1 MTNQNDGTKNDK
13 RTNDILL
20 GPLERP
26 ALQFFARNMP
36 AWVNS
41 DMLTVFGL
49 FGSILAGFAYAMLG
63 MGVIK
68 GNPWLFV
75 ASLGFIINWFGDSL
89 DGTLARYR
97 HHERPN
103 YGYYTDHAIDG
114 ITTLIIFAGI
124 GLSGIARFDIS
135 LLALSGWLLLM
146 IQVYLKTHV
155 TGTFEMTS
163 IGVGPT
169 EVRLFVIILNTVLF
183 FTGIGGYIW
192 TPTIRGAEIGLTIG
206 SIIVLVAAIAFLG
219 YYVYQVL
226 RTAITLA
233 AEDEARLVKRLEKE
247 AHKVEK
253 VERKAEKKVRKKVE
267 KELAKA
273 KSTTANLEKEL
284 KAPNPK

>member
-36 AWVNS
+36 GWVNS
-41 DMLTVFGL
+41 DMLTVLGL
-49 FGSILAGFAYAMLG
+49 LGSVLAGVAYAMVG
-63 MGVIK
+63 MGEIK

-75 ASLGFIINWFGDSL
+75 ASLGFFINWFGDSL
-89 DGTLARYR
+89 DGTLARFR

-103 YGYYTDHAIDG
+103 YGFYTDHAIDG
-114 ITTLIIFAGI
+114 ITALIIFTAI
-124 GLSGIARFDIS
+124 GLSGIARLDIS
-135 LLALSGWLLLM
+135 IFALACWLLLM

-169 EVRLFVIILNTVLF
+169 EVRLFVMLLNTVLF

-192 TPTIRGAEIGLTIG
+192 TVTIKGIEYGFTIG
-206 SIIVLVAAIAFLG
+206 SIIVLSAALLFLG
-219 YYVYQVL
+219 YFIYQVM

-233 AEDEARLVKRLEKE
+233 AQDEARLVKRLAKE
-247 AHKVEK
+247 A
-253 VERKAEKKVRKKVE
+253 RKAEKTEQKAAKKMRKQLK
-267 KELAKA
+267 KELAKS
-273 KSTTANLEKEL
+273 KTSTTVLEEKVE
-284 KAPNPK
+284 APNP

>member
-26 ALQFFARNMP
+26 ALQFFARKMP

-41 DMLTVFGL
+41 DMLTVLGL
-49 FGSILAGFAYAMLG
+49 LGSLLAGVAYAMVG
-63 MGVIK
+63 MGEIK
-68 GNPWLFV
+68 GNRWLFV
-75 ASLGFIINWFGDSL
+75 ASLGFFINWFGDSL

-103 YGYYTDHAIDG
+103 YGFYTDHAIDG
-114 ITTLIIFAGI
+114 ITALIIFTAI
-124 GLSGIARFDIS
+124 GLSGIARLDIS
-135 LLALSGWLLLM
+135 IFALACWLLLM

-169 EVRLFVIILNTVLF
+169 EVRLFVMLLNTVLF

-192 TPTIRGAEIGLTIG
+192 TVTIKGIEYGLTIG
-206 SIIVLVAAIAFLG
+206 SIIVLSAALLFLG
-219 YYVYQVL
+219 YFIYQVM

-233 AEDEARLVKRLEKE
+233 AQDEARLVKRLAKE
-247 AHKVEK
+247 A
-253 VERKAEKKVRKKVE
+253 RKAEKTEQKAAKKMRKQLK
-267 KELAKA
+267 KELAKS
-273 KSTTANLEKEL
+273 KTSTTVVEEKVE
-284 KAPNPK
+284 APNP

>member
-1 MTNQNDGTKNDK
+1 MANENDGAKKDK

-49 FGSILAGFAYAMLG
+49 LGSILAGVAYAMVG
-63 MGVIK
+63 AGEMK
-68 GNPWLFV
+68 GNPWLFIS
-75 ASLGFIINWFGDSL
+75 SLGFIFNWFGDSL
-89 DGTLARYR
+89 DGTLARFR

-114 ITTLIIFAGI
+114 ITTLIIFVGV
-124 GLSGIARFDIS
+124 GLSGLARLEIS
-135 LLALSGWLLLM
+135 LLALAGWLLLM

-163 IGVGPT
+163 VGVGPT
-169 EVRLFVIILNTVLF
+169 EVRLFAIMLNTVLF
-183 FTGIGGYIW
+183 FTGSGDYVW
-192 TPTIRGAEIGLTIG
+192 TPIFRGSEIGLTIG
-206 SIIVLVAAIAFLG
+206 SIIVLFLAILFLG

-233 AEDEARLVKRLEKE
+233 AEDEARLLKRLEKE
-247 AHKVEK
+247 THKAEK
-253 VERKAEKKVRKKVE
+253 AERKAEKKIRRKLE

-273 KSTTANLEKEL
+273 NSSTPMEEDAKANQS
-284 KAPNPK
+284 

>member
-26 ALQFFARNMP
+26 ALQFFARKMP

-41 DMLTVFGL
+41 DMLTVLGL
-49 FGSILAGFAYAMLG
+49 LGSLLAGVAYTMVG
-63 MGVIK
+63 MGEIK
-68 GNPWLFV
+68 GNLWLFV
-75 ASLGFIINWFGDSL
+75 ASLGFFINWFGDSL

-103 YGYYTDHAIDG
+103 YGFYTDHAIDG
-114 ITTLIIFAGI
+114 ITALIIFTAI
-124 GLSGIARFDIS
+124 GLSGIARLDIS
-135 LLALSGWLLLM
+135 IFALACWLLLM

-169 EVRLFVIILNTVLF
+169 EVRLFVMLLNTVLF

-192 TPTIRGAEIGLTIG
+192 TVTIKGIEYGLTIG
-206 SIIVLVAAIAFLG
+206 SIIVLSAALLFLG
-219 YYVYQVL
+219 YFIYQVM

-233 AEDEARLVKRLEKE
+233 AQDEARLVKRLAKE
-247 AHKVEK
+247 A
-253 VERKAEKKVRKKVE
+253 RKAEKTEQKAAKKMRKQLK
-267 KELAKA
+267 KELAKS
-273 KSTTANLEKEL
+273 KTSTSVVEEKVE
-284 KAPNPK
+284 APNP

>member
-1 MTNQNDGTKNDK
+1 MANENEGTKKDK

-26 ALQFFARNMP
+26 ALQYFCRKMP

-41 DMLTVFGL
+41 DMLTILGL
-49 FGSILAGFAYAMLG
+49 LGSILAGFAYVMVG
-63 MGVIK
+63 RGEIK
-68 GNPWLFV
+68 GNPWLFI
-75 ASLGFIINWFGDSL
+75 ASLGFFINWFGDSL

-114 ITTLIIFAGI
+114 ITTVIIIAAF

-135 LLALSGWLLLM
+135 LLALAGWLLLM

-163 IGVGPT
+163 VGIGPT
-169 EVRLFVIILNTVLF
+169 EIRLFVMLLNTVLF

-192 TPTIRGAEIGLTIG
+192 TPTLRGAEIGLTIG
-206 SIIVLVAAIAFLG
+206 SIIVLFLAIAFLG
-219 YYVYQVL
+219 YYIYQVL

-233 AEDEARLVKRLEKE
+233 AEDEARLVKRLQKE
-247 AHKVEK
+247 TNKAGKA
-253 VERKAEKKVRKKVE
+253 ERKAEKKIRKK
-267 KELAKA
+267 
-273 KSTTANLEKEL
+273 LEKEL
-284 KAPNPK
+284 SKAKTSTTVEEDTKAPQP

>member
-1 MTNQNDGTKNDK
+1 MSNTFNDTAKDK

-26 ALQFFARNMP
+26 ALQFFARKMP

-41 DMLTVFGL
+41 DMLTVLGL
-49 FGSILAGFAYAMLG
+49 IGSILAGFAYAMVGKGL
-63 MGVIK
+63 IK
-68 GNPWLFV
+68 GNIWLFV

-114 ITTLIIFAGI
+114 ITSLLLFGGI
-124 GLSGIARFDIS
+124 GLSGIARFDICM
-135 LLALSGWLLLM
+135 LALSCWLLLM

-163 IGVGPT
+163 IRIGPT
-169 EVRLFVIILNTVLF
+169 EVRLMAIILNTVLF

-192 TPTIRGAEIGLTIG
+192 NLTIKDEGFGLTIG
-206 SIIVLVAAIAFLG
+206 SILIAILAVLFLL
-219 YYVYQVL
+219 YYIYQVVS
-226 RTAITLA
+226 TAIILA
-233 AEDEARLVKRLEKE
+233 AHDEERLIKKKAKE
-247 AHKVEK
+247 A
-253 VERKAEKKVRKKVE
+253 RKAEKALLKAEKKAAKQRKKA
-267 KELAKA
+267 LAA
-273 KSTTANLEKEL
+273 AEE
-284 KAPNPK
+284 NPVSAEPPAQE

>member
-1 MTNQNDGTKNDK
+1 MTNENDGAKLDK

-41 DMLTVFGL
+41 DMLTVLGL
-49 FGSILAGFAYAMLG
+49 IGSLLAGFSYSMIG
-63 MGVIK
+63 RGEVK

-97 HHERPN
+97 KHERPN

-114 ITTLIIFAGI
+114 ITSLIIFGGI
-124 GLSGIARFDIS
+124 GLSGIVRFDIAM
-135 LLALSGWLLLM
+135 LALCGWLLLM

-155 TGTFEMTS
+155 TGVFEMTS

-169 EVRLFVIILNTVLF
+169 EVRLLAIILNTVLY
-183 FTGIGGYIW
+183 FTGIGGTIW
-192 TPTIRGAEIGLTIG
+192 PLQINKVAYDLNIG
-206 SIIVLVAAIAFLG
+206 SIVVAVLAIAFLV
-219 YYVYQVL
+219 YYSYQVL
-226 RTAITLA
+226 RTAIILA
-233 AEDEARLVKRLEKE
+233 ASDEARLVKRKEKE
-247 AHKVEK
+247 A
-253 VERKAEKKVRKKVE
+253 RKAEKALIKSQKKAE
-267 KELAKA
+267 KKG
-273 KSTTANLEKEL
+273 LEPIIDGSMMED
-284 KAPNPK
+284 

>member
-1 MTNQNDGTKNDK
+1 MATENEGAKKDK

-41 DMLTVFGL
+41 DMLTVLGL
-49 FGSILAGFAYAMLG
+49 LGSILAGFAYVMLG
-63 MGVIK
+63 MGKIK

-75 ASLGFIINWFGDSL
+75 ASLGFFINWFGDSL
-89 DGTLARYR
+89 DGTLARFR

-114 ITTLIIFAGI
+114 ITTVIIIAAL

-135 LLALSGWLLLM
+135 MLALTGWLLLM

-163 IGVGPT
+163 IGIGPT
-169 EVRLFVIILNTVLF
+169 EIRLFVMGLNTVLF
-183 FTGIGGYIW
+183 FTGIGGYVW

-206 SIIVLVAAIAFLG
+206 SIIVLILAILFFG
-219 YYVYQVL
+219 YYIYQVL

-247 AHKVEK
+247 AHKAEK
-253 VERKAEKKVRKKVE
+253 VERKAEKKARKKLE
-267 KELAKA
+267 KELAHAKA
-273 KSTTANLEKEL
+273 STTLEEEAKANQS
-284 KAPNPK
+284 

>member
-1 MTNQNDGTKNDK
+1 MENTNPDTSKDK

-41 DMLTVFGL
+41 DMLTVLGL
-49 FGSILAGFAYAMLG
+49 LGSILASIAYVMVG
-63 MGVIK
+63 RGEIK

-75 ASLGFIINWFGDSL
+75 ASLGFVINWFGDSL

-97 HHERPN
+97 RHERPN

-114 ITTLIIFAGI
+114 ITSLLLFGGI

-135 LLALSGWLLLM
+135 MIALSCWLLLM

-163 IGVGPT
+163 IGIGPT
-169 EVRLFVIILNTVLF
+169 EVRLMAIILNTTLF

-192 TPTIRGAEIGLTIG
+192 NPTIKGQVIGMTIG
-206 SIIVLVAAIAFLG
+206 SIIIALLAVIFLI
-219 YYVYQVL
+219 YYIYQVT
-226 RTAITLA
+226 RTAIILA
-233 AEDEARLVKRLEKE
+233 AQDEERLIRRREKE
-247 AHKVEK
+247 A
-253 VERKAEKKVRKKVE
+253 RKAEKARLKAEKKAAKE
-267 KELAKA
+267 KENHQAKLN
-273 KSTTANLEKEL
+273 KTDQHLD
-284 KAPNPK
+284 KA

>member
-36 AWVNS
+36 SWVNS
-41 DMLTVFGL
+41 DMLTVLGL
-49 FGSILAGFAYAMLG
+49 LGSLLAGIAYAMVG
-63 MGVIK
+63 MGEIK
-68 GNPWLFV
+68 GNLWLFV
-75 ASLGFIINWFGDSL
+75 ASLGFFINWFGDSL

-103 YGYYTDHAIDG
+103 YGFYTDHAIDG
-114 ITTLIIFAGI
+114 ITALIIFTAI
-124 GLSGIARFDIS
+124 GLSGIARLDIS
-135 LLALSGWLLLM
+135 IFALACWLLLM

-169 EVRLFVIILNTVLF
+169 EVRLFVMLLNTVLF
-183 FTGIGGYIW
+183 FSGIGGYIW
-192 TPTIRGAEIGLTIG
+192 TVAIKGIEYGLTIG
-206 SIIVLVAAIAFLG
+206 SIIVLSAALLFLG
-219 YYVYQVL
+219 YFIYQVM

-233 AEDEARLVKRLEKE
+233 AQDEARLVKRLAKE
-247 AHKVEK
+247 A
-253 VERKAEKKVRKKVE
+253 RKAEKTEQKAAKKMRKQLK
-267 KELAKA
+267 KELANSKT
-273 KSTTANLEKEL
+273 STTVVEEKVE
-284 KAPNPK
+284 APNP

>member
-26 ALQFFARNMP
+26 ALQFFARKMP

-41 DMLTVFGL
+41 DMLTVLGL
-49 FGSILAGFAYAMLG
+49 LGSLLAGVAYTMVG
-63 MGVIK
+63 MGEIK
-68 GNPWLFV
+68 GNLWLFV
-75 ASLGFIINWFGDSL
+75 ASLGFFINWFGDSL

-103 YGYYTDHAIDG
+103 YGFYTDHAIDG
-114 ITTLIIFAGI
+114 ITALIIFTAI
-124 GLSGIARFDIS
+124 GLSGIARLDIS
-135 LLALSGWLLLM
+135 IFALACWLLLM

-169 EVRLFVIILNTVLF
+169 EVRLFVMLLNTVLF

-192 TPTIRGAEIGLTIG
+192 TVTIKGIEYGLTIG
-206 SIIVLVAAIAFLG
+206 SIIVLSAALLFLG
-219 YYVYQVL
+219 YFIYQVM

-233 AEDEARLVKRLEKE
+233 AQDEARLVKRLAKE
-247 AHKVEK
+247 A
-253 VERKAEKKVRKKVE
+253 RKAEKTEQKAAKKMRKQLK
-267 KELAKA
+267 KELAKS
-273 KSTTANLEKEL
+273 KTSTTVVEEKVE
-284 KAPNPK
+284 APNP